1 MKRFHYSFTIVPL
14 SGNSEVST
22 SGIISAENEEIAII
36 FARDHHRKTTKIF
49 GKAIDIR
56 CFEL

>member
-56 CFEL
+56 